1 MTEPPLT
8 RGPDGRFHP
17 RTEAEVSA
25 LIRFAAI
32 HGRRLR
38 VRGAGH
44 APLGTVAVDDERDLP
59 VSLDEMRGLRVVD
72 EAQRIVEAQAGIHLG
87 SDPASGPAGTLETS
101 LLSLLAG
108 RHGWTLS
115 TTGGITHQTLGGYLA
130 TASAGG
136 TLQHSLLDEVQSIT
150 FVDGRG
156 EGARRLP
163 GRRAARARRGAAE
176 PRSAGGDHRGADPL

>member
-136 TLQHSLLDEVQSIT
+136 TLQHSLLDEVRSST
-150 FVDGRG
+150 D
-156 EGARRLP
+156 
-163 GRRAARARRGAAE
+163 AARCAPSPGPTRRPGSTRCCRA
-176 PRSAGGDHRGADPL
+176 SVCWG